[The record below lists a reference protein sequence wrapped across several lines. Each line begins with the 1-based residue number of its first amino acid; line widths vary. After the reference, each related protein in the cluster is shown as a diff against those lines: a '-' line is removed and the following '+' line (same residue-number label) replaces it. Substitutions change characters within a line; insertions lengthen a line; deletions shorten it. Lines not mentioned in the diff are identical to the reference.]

1 MFRFSLVRTAV
12 LAVVLIPV
20 VALVA
25 GCGGGGGNHIAP
37 VVTQHTVSGLQY
49 SKTASITLQGRYLDS
64 GMTAQAGS
72 CSNPMFAVSST
83 AQQAV
88 LTCKVSAVG
97 PIDLVVKDATGQV
110 VYTAALAVPKPQV
123 TLLTSKGSV
132 VLELEPAVVPVTVDN
147 FLGYVNSGYY
157 QGTLF
162 HRVISGFVVQG
173 GGYTTGMVQKPGQ
186 LSPIVLETNK
196 GLSNTEGTVA
206 MARRNDPDTATSE
219 FYINLKDNN
228 LALDYKSSTE
238 PGYAVFGT
246 VVQGM
251 DIVKTIA
258 SVPTATRDGFADVPT
273 EDVTISFAAQT
284 R

>member
-1 MFRFSLVRTAV
+1 MMMRILATVLLASLSA
-12 LAVVLIPV
+12 
-20 VALVA
+20 
-25 GCGGGGGNHIAP
+25 CGGSGTHIAP
-37 VVTQHTVSGLQY
+37 VVTQHTVSSLQY

-72 CSNPMFAVSST
+72 CSNPTFAASST

-88 LTCKVSAVG
+88 LTCKVTATG
-97 PIDLVVKDATGQV
+97 DIPLVIKDATGQE
-110 VYTAALAVPKPQV
+110 VYSTTLTVPKPQV
-123 TLLTSKGSV
+123 TMITSKGNV

-157 QGTLF
+157 QSTLF

-173 GGYTTGMVQKPGQ
+173 GGYTTGLVQKPGQ
-186 LSPIVLETNK
+186 RDAIVLETNK

-219 FYINLKDNN
+219 FYINLKDN
-228 LALDYKSSTE
+228 LALDYQSNTE
-238 PGYAVFGT
+238 PGYAVFGK
-246 VVQGM
+246 VLQGM
-251 DIVKTIA
+251 DVVKNIAIVQTA
-258 SVPTATRDGFADVPT
+258 SNNGFADVPT
-273 EDVTISFAAQT
+273 EDVTISFAVQT